1 MVVVSDRPQ
10 FIKPKN
16 EKKSILDQTAVVS
29 GLFSDYDFDYYDDTN
44 PKKKSKEERKE
55 LT

>member
-16 EKKSILDQTAVVS
+16 EKKSNLEQTAVVS
-29 GLFSDYDFDYYDDTN
+29 GLSDYDFDYYDDTN
-44 PKKKSKEERKE
+44 PKKKSKEERNE